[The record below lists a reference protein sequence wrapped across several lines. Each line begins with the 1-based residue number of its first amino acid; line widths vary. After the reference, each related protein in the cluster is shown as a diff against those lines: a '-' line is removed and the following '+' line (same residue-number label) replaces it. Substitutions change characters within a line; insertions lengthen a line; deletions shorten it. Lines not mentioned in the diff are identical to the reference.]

1 MVGAGA
7 GVWAQDGFRGKDEGL
22 VVHGGKP
29 LAAGTRLHKRTGRNL
44 NEVLFRRVG
53 VFDCP
58 KTFIKGPVCV
68 RRECE
73 AVGRVVIS
81 GEAEWFDMGGLDHDG
96 SRGGGEGA
104 TCESAGEGVARED
117 FVAESCGTAGL
128 PGGLSF
134 LRIGIS
140 VLKDVD
146 CGETKC
152 LGQR

>member
-1 MVGAGA
+1 M
-7 GVWAQDGFRGKDEGL
+7 
-22 VVHGGKP
+22 VHGGKP
-29 LAAGTRLHKRTGRNL
+29 LAAGARLHKRTGRNL

-73 AVGRVVIS
+73 AVGRMVIS

-117 FVAESCGTAGL
+117 FVAKSCGTAGL
-128 PGGLSF
+128 PGYLSF
-134 LRIGIS
+134 L
-140 VLKDVD
+140 
-146 CGETKC
+146 
-152 LGQR
+152 

>member
-73 AVGRVVIS
+73 AVGRVIIS
-81 GEAEWFDMGGLDHDG
+81 G
-96 SRGGGEGA
+96 
-104 TCESAGEGVARED
+104 
-117 FVAESCGTAGL
+117 
-128 PGGLSF
+128 
-134 LRIGIS
+134 
-140 VLKDVD
+140 
-146 CGETKC
+146 
-152 LGQR
+152 

>member
-1 MVGAGA
+1 MVGASGRVRTQA
-7 GVWAQDGFRGKDEGL
+7 GFRGKDEGL

-29 LAAGTRLHKRTGRNL
+29 LTAGTGLHKRACGNL

-58 KTFIKGPVCV
+58 KAFIKGPVCV

-96 SRGGGEGA
+96 SRGGSEGA
-104 TCESAGEGVARED
+104 TRESAGEGVARED
-117 FVAESCGTAGL
+117 FVAKSCGTAGL
-128 PGGLSF
+128 PCYLSF
-134 LRIGIS
+134 L
-140 VLKDVD
+140 
-146 CGETKC
+146 
-152 LGQR
+152 

>member
-1 MVGAGA
+1 M
-7 GVWAQDGFRGKDEGL
+7 
-22 VVHGGKP
+22 HGGKP
-29 LAAGTRLHKRTGRNL
+29 LAAGAGLHKRACGNL
-44 NEVLFRRVG
+44 NKVLFRRLG

-73 AVGRVVIS
+73 AVGWVVIS

-104 TCESAGEGVARED
+104 TRESAGEGVARED
-117 FVAESCGTAGL
+117 FVAKSCGTAGL
-128 PGGLSF
+128 PSYLSF

-146 CGETKC
+146 RGEAKRF
-152 LGQR
+152 GQR